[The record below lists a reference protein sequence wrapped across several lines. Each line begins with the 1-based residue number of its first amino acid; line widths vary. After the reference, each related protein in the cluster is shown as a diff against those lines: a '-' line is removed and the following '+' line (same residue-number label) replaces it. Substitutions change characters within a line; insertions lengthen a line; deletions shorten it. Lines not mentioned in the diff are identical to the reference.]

1 MKEEELRRLEKGQ
14 KIMATIDGIKET
26 VDETRNVISSKDD
39 IGRGELYIRGKFAS
53 FKILLTPEIAV
64 SVLNTICTKS
74 EEEIKRLQK
83 EFEEL

>member
-26 VDETRNVISSKDD
+26 VAETRDVISEKDS
-39 IGRGELYIRGKFAS
+39 IGRGELYIRGNNT
-53 FKILLTPEIAV
+53 FKIYLTPEIAV

-83 EFEEL
+83 EFDAL

>member
-1 MKEEELRRLEKGQ
+1 MTEEELKRLEKGQ

-26 VDETRNVISSKDD
+26 VAETRDVISEINC
-39 IGRGELYIRGKFAS
+39 IGRGELYIRGS
-53 FKILLTPEIAV
+53 NTFKIYLTTEIAV

-83 EFEEL
+83 EFDAL

>member
-1 MKEEELRRLEKGQ
+1 MKEEELRRLEKAQ

-26 VDETRNVISSKDD
+26 VAETRIAISEKDS
-39 IGRGELYIRGKFAS
+39 IGRGELYIRGAS
-53 FKILLTPEIAV
+53 SSRIYLTPEIAV

-83 EFEEL
+83 EFDEL

>member
-39 IGRGELYIRGKFAS
+39 IGRGEL
-53 FKILLTPEIAV
+53 
-64 SVLNTICTKS
+64 
-74 EEEIKRLQK
+74 
-83 EFEEL
+83 

>member
-1 MKEEELRRLEKGQ
+1 MTEEELKRLEKGQ

-26 VDETRNVISSKDD
+26 VAETRIAISEKDG
-39 IGRGELYIRGKFAS
+39 IGRGELYIRCETS
-53 FKILLTPEIAV
+53 SRIYLTPEITV

-83 EFEEL
+83 EFDEL

>member
-1 MKEEELRRLEKGQ
+1 MTEEELKRLEKGQ

-26 VDETRNVISSKDD
+26 VAETRDVISEIDS
-39 IGRGELYIRGKFAS
+39 IGRGELYIRGETAY
-53 FKILLTPEIAV
+53 KIYLTPEIAV

-83 EFEEL
+83 EFDAL

>member
-1 MKEEELRRLEKGQ
+1 MTEEELKRLEKGQ

-26 VDETRNVISSKDD
+26 VAETRNVISEKDN
-39 IGRGELYIRGKFAS
+39 IGRGELYIRGETAY
-53 FKILLTPEIAV
+53 KIYLTPEIAV

-83 EFEEL
+83 EFDAL

>member
-1 MKEEELRRLEKGQ
+1 MKEEELKRLEKGQ

-26 VDETRNVISSKDD
+26 VAETQDVISEKDS
-39 IGRGELYIRGKFAS
+39 IGRGELYLRGKTS
-53 FKILLTPEIAV
+53 FKIYLTPEIAV

-83 EFEEL
+83 EFDAL

>member
-14 KIMATIDGIKET
+14 KIKATIDGIKET
-26 VDETRNVISSKDD
+26 VAETRNVISEKDN
-39 IGRGELYIRGKFAS
+39 IGRGELYIRGETAY
-53 FKILLTPEIAV
+53 KIYLTPEIAV

-83 EFEEL
+83 EFDAL

>member
-1 MKEEELRRLEKGQ
+1 MREEEVRRLEKGQ

-26 VDETRNVISSKDD
+26 VAETRIAISEKDG
-39 IGRGELYIRGKFAS
+39 IGRGELYIRGKTS

-64 SVLNTICTKS
+64 SVLNAICTKS

-83 EFEEL
+83 EFDEL